1 VIVSLIFAMDEKGG
15 IGIANHLPWH
25 LSADLKRFKAL
36 TMGHHIIMGRKT
48 YESIGKPLPGRTN
61 LVVTRD
67 PSYQAAGCL
76 VAHSL
81 DEALQTAEER
91 GEDEVFIT
99 GGRQIFAQSISI
111 ADRIYLTQVH
121 AEVRA
126 DVYFPEFNT
135 AEWVEQEA
143 VYHESDEK
151 NDYPFTAKVL
161 VRKSGGDVMRKT

>member
-1 VIVSLIFAMDEKGG
+1 MIVSLIVAMDEKGG
-15 IGIANHLPWH
+15 IGIDNRLPWH

-48 YESIGKPLPGRTN
+48 YESISKPLPGRTN

-67 PSYQAAGCL
+67 PGYRAAGCL
-76 VAHSL
+76 VVHSL
-81 DEALQTAEER
+81 DKALQTAKER

-99 GGRQIFAQSISI
+99 GGHQIFAQSVGI

-126 DVYFPEFNT
+126 DVYFPEID
-135 AEWVEQEA
+135 ASEWVEQET

-161 VRKSGGDVMRKT
+161 IRKGSGET